1 MRRSTRAAIL
11 AACGLV
17 LLAGS
22 AAAQGGDDKGKG
34 DDRDQEKTCK
44 KAARIIA
51 KGHVEQDERWAYAFI
66 VECPGGAPAL
76 AGAWTSPP
84 SNADALHALAA
95 RSRELADRRIVD
107 AMLIAV
113 RNTQL
118 SQGVRRIAIDVLLAQ
133 YHPSIVAGGVTW
145 EYPETAGLAS
155 RSDYY
160 QVPGEQPV
168 TPADRQRI
176 VEVFREMSV
185 SDPDPQIRRVAKRI
199 FTDLPR

>member
-1 MRRSTRAAIL
+1 MRLTRAAIL

-51 KGHVEQDERWAYAFI
+51 KGHVEQDERWAYALI
-66 VECPGGAPAL
+66 VGCPDGAASL
-76 AGAWTSPP
+76 ASAWASSPSD
-84 SNADALHALAA
+84 SNALHDLAD

-107 AMLIAV
+107 AMLIVV
-113 RNTQL
+113 RNSQL
-118 SQGVRRIAIDVLLAQ
+118 TQGVRRIAINVLLGE
-133 YHPSIVAGGVTW
+133 YHPTIWVSRATW
-145 EYPETAGLAS
+145 ERPETVGLAHGA
-155 RSDYY
+155 DYY
-160 QVPGEQPV
+160 QIPGEQPV
-168 TPADRQRI
+168 TAADRQRI
-176 VEVFREMSV
+176 VEAFREMSV